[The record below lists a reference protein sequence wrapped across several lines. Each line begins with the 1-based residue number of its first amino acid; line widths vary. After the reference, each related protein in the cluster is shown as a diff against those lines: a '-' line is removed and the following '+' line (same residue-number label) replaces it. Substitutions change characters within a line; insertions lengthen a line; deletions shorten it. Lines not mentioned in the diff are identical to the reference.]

1 MVWSFYELHHSTV
14 KLCYGLVESIMV
26 MVKKANINRWVKKT
40 LWWRPLTWLTVG
52 GDNQP
57 NAGKV
62 RYFPLV
68 KQKCRISVDVTGA
81 ADTLILINYR
91 FLPGISVTYGTR
103 ATGSHIQ
110 HQRDSV
116 GRTADYTWLDF
127 SPDFHPK
134 PRWPSAQEY
143 FPHRWKSREGFNFTF
158 TRGSEG
164 SVSAV

>member
-1 MVWSFYELHHSTV
+1 M
-14 KLCYGLVESIMV
+14 M
-26 MVKKANINRWVKKT
+26 N
-40 LWWRPLTWLTVG
+40 
-52 GDNQP
+52 
-57 NAGKV
+57 
-62 RYFPLV
+62 YFCLV
-68 KQKCRISVDVTGA
+68 KQKCRISLDATGA

-134 PRWPSAQEY
+134 PRRPSAQEY

-158 TRGSEG
+158 TRGSECFCRVDHTNCPRG
-164 SVSAV
+164 DKAKHRAAACCVRNIKYLAKTGWIKTWFQKKKKKKVRKWGR

>member
-1 MVWSFYELHHSTV
+1 
-14 KLCYGLVESIMV
+14 MV

-40 LWWRPLTWLTVG
+40 LMKAVNLINCWRRQSSKRLKL
-52 GDNQP
+52 
-57 NAGKV
+57 KV

-68 KQKCRISVDVTGA
+68 NQQCRISVDVTGA

-134 PRWPSAQEY
+134 PRRPSAQEY